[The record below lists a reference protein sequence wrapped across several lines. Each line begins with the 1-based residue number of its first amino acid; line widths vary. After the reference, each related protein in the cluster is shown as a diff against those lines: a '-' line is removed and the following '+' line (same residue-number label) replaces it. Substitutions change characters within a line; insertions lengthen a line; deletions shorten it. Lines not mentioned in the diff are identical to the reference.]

1 MDISKFKTE
10 TVSEM
15 EWIHPHDGPT
25 GVFFSVASR
34 GSPEFDAA
42 HRRHMKRL
50 ASLEKR
56 FRTIDRVPPEEQK
69 ASVVRF
75 VSEIVAGWR
84 GLEEDG
90 ATLPFSAQRMTEL
103 LVDNPFLTNEIIDF
117 ATEEG
122 NFMPS
127 SSSAS

>member
-50 ASLEKR
+50 ANLEKR
-56 FRTIDRVPPEEQK
+56 YRTFERVPPGEQK
-69 ASVVRF
+69 ASVVQF
-75 VSEIVAGWR
+75 VSEIVTDWR
-84 GLEEDG
+84 GLEDDG
-90 ATLPFSAQRMTEL
+90 EPLSFSSARMKQL
-103 LVDNPFLTNEIIDF
+103 LTDSPFLTNEIIDF

-122 NFMPS
+122 NFMRS